1 MTLKH
6 YITSLGLKFL
16 VDVAHCPEQGLQ
28 GQATMS
34 EPPLDASNSYANKAV
49 DGNTNQ
55 SYSGHSCAI
64 TKSNGDVWLRVH
76 LGRRF
81 NIAYMVVYFQ
91 TESMFI
97 LSATYG

>member
-1 MTLKH
+1 M
-6 YITSLGLKFL
+6 
-16 VDVAHCPEQGLQ
+16 DVAHCPEQGLQ

-49 DGNTNQ
+49 DGNINQ

-97 LSATYG
+97 LSATNG